1 MQLRNISP
9 AKVFLLLA
17 CGCASGKGSSM
28 NIRHEIRLLVI
39 AAILIVLPALVL
51 PAASFAQIGVSIT
64 IGPPALPVY
73 AQPPCPAP
81 GYAWTPGYWAYGPAG
96 YFWVPGTWVVAPVG
110 LLWTPGYWGW
120 GGGVY
125 LWHAGYWGPHVGFY
139 GGINYGYG
147 YGGVGFGG
155 GYWNHGAYYYNRSVT
170 NVNVTNVT
178 NVYNKTVINN
188 TTTVNRVS
196 YNGGTGGTTSVATPQ
211 ELAASRERHTAPL
224 ATQVQQRQLAS
235 NNRELLASVNH
246 GAPTIAATARPA
258 QFSGAGVVKAQS
270 AGAPYRAPGAEANAT
285 NRPNAAPSRNAVP
298 RPPSSN
304 VGGSQTATR
313 PQNGQNRG
321 MSTSVPKPSPSQPSS
336 RPSPGQPSSTSTQSR
351 AVPRPP
357 SSMTRTTSSY
367 SQNSPSSSMRPQ
379 TSGSNNVPRPPAST
393 SRQSTPRS
401 APQTGQRQETMQ
413 GRSNSNVPR
422 PQSPPR
428 PESSMQGHPPQGGQ
442 RQAGPSRPE
451 SAPRNEGGERR

>member
-9 AKVFLLLA
+9 AKVFLCLA
-17 CGCASGKGSSM
+17 SGCASGKGSSM
-28 NIRHEIRLLVI
+28 NIRYKIRFLVI

-51 PAASFAQIGVSIT
+51 PAASFAQVGISIT
-64 IGPPALPVY
+64 IGPPPLPVY

-81 GYAWTPGYWAYGPAG
+81 GYAWTPGYWAYGPQG

-147 YGGVGFGG
+147 YGGVGFAG

-188 TTTVNRVS
+188 NTTLNRAS
-196 YNGGTGGTTSVATPQ
+196 FNGGTGGTTAVATPQ

-224 ATQVQQRQLAS
+224 AAQVQQRQLAS
-235 NNRELLASVNH
+235 SNRDLLASVNH
-246 GAPTIAATARPA
+246 GAPAIAATARPA

-270 AGAPYRAPGAEANAT
+270 AGAAYRVPAAEANAT

-304 VGGSQTATR
+304 VGGAQTATR
-313 PQNGQNRG
+313 PQNGE

-336 RPSPGQPSSTSTQSR
+336 RPSPSQPSPTSTQSR
-351 AVPRPP
+351 DVPRPP
-357 SSMTRTTSSY
+357 SSMTRPTSSY
-367 SQNSPSSSMRPQ
+367 SQNSPSSSTPQ
-379 TSGSNNVPRPPAST
+379 TSRTSNVPRPPAST
-393 SRQSTPRS
+393 GQQGAQRS
-401 APQTGQRQETMQ
+401 ASQTATQ
-413 GRSNSNVPR
+413 GNSNVPR

-428 PESSMQGHPPQGGQ
+428 PESAMQGHPQGGQ
-442 RQAGPSRPE
+442 RQAPPRPE